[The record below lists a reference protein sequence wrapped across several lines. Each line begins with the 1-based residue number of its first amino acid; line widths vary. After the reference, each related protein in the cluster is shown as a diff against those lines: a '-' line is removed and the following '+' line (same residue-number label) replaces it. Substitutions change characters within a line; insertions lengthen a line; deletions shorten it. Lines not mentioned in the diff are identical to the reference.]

1 MLHGFGKG
9 KDGIGVFLH
18 FIVPHE
24 DFHLTA
30 EGKSFAP
37 AIFTQVV
44 AQTGYGIRSIEDVY
58 HPIPVAIYGEEEER
72 KCRIQRTRDLE
83 HTYKNPAGGM
93 DQVVAR
99 AKMFCTGDPIP
110 ERSVVTVDGLEYIVL
125 ECYRAFGFGED
136 HLEVTLQ

>member
-1 MLHGFGKG
+1 MSM
-9 KDGIGVFLH
+9 INFLLRQTAV
-18 FIVPHE
+18 IKPWIRYANGE
-24 DFHLTA
+24 D
-30 EGKSFAP
+30 
-37 AIFTQVV
+37 
-44 AQTGYGIRSIEDVY
+44 
-58 HPIPVAIYGEEEER
+58 IYGEEEER

-110 ERSVVTVDGLEYIVL
+110 ERSVVKVDGLEYIVL